1 MKTLAREKY
10 KQKKEWRRRKVREK
24 NAANSPHEVLST
36 MPNGST
42 RTSLQPKFIYCGWA
56 EHNYKMVQF
65 KFYRHGICL
74 PGSVVKNNLL
84 LTVSKQVFSYSPGN
98 DNLPDSG
105 QGWNTETTF
114 RVRSRHERSFSTSKS
129 NIFDIWN
136 FRKSEWFASPKKCL
150 IVSSCHQNTWQV

>member
-1 MKTLAREKY
+1 MKTLARENY
-10 KQKKEWRRRKVREK
+10 KQKKEWRRRKVKK

-74 PGSVVKNNLL
+74 PGSVVK
-84 LTVSKQVFSYSPGN
+84 KQ
-98 DNLPDSG
+98 
-105 QGWNTETTF
+105 
-114 RVRSRHERSFSTSKS
+114 
-129 NIFDIWN
+129 
-136 FRKSEWFASPKKCL
+136 FASHSQQTSILLFPWEWQFTGQWTWLEYRDNFQGQIQTWKKFFNLQEQHLWYLKFRQKWVIC
-150 IVSSCHQNTWQV
+150 IS